1 MDNGK
6 IKISRLFKSYGTHMV
21 LAGFSAEFEKGKTT
35 CVMAPS
41 GAGKTTLLR
50 ILAGLEEADS
60 GSIEGMEE
68 MKKSMVFQE
77 DRLVGA
83 LSVKDNLAMV
93 LPKDRWGAIEPALC
107 ALGLEGAAPRQA
119 AKLSGGMR
127 RRVAILR
134 AMLAPFDLLLLD
146 EPFKG
151 LDKAL
156 LEVCARTIRENAQG
170 KTVVLVTHDEREA
183 RLLGAENWIA
193 L

>member
-1 MDNGK
+1 MD
-6 IKISRLFKSYGTHMV
+6 IEFKGVSKAFDGRSV
-21 LAGFSAEFEKGKTT
+21 LEGFSAVFPEGRVSAITGPSGQGKTT
-35 CVMAPS
+35 VLRLLS
-41 GAGKTTLLR
+41 GELKP
-50 ILAGLEEADS
+50 DS
-60 GSIEGMEE
+60 GEISGLSD
-68 MKKSMVFQE
+68 KRVSMVFQE

-93 LPKDRWGAIEPALC
+93 LPKDQWGAIEPALC

-134 AMLAPFDLLLLD
+134 AMVVPFDLLLLD

-156 LEVCARTIRENAQG
+156 LEVCARAIREKAQG

>member
-1 MDNGK
+1 M
-6 IKISRLFKSYGTHMV
+6 LFR
-21 LAGFSAEFEKGKTT
+21 
-35 CVMAPS
+35 S
-41 GAGKTTLLR
+41 GA
-50 ILAGLEEADS
+50 
-60 GSIEGMEE
+60 
-68 MKKSMVFQE
+68 
-77 DRLVGA
+77 A
-83 LSVKDNLAMV
+83 L
-93 LPKDRWGAIEPALC
+93 
-107 ALGLEGAAPRQA
+107 RQA

>member
-1 MDNGK
+1 MD
-6 IKISRLFKSYGTHMV
+6 IEFKRVNKAFDGRPV
-21 LAGFSAEFEKGKTT
+21 LEGFSAVFPEGRVSAITGPSGQGKTT
-35 CVMAPS
+35 VLRLLS
-41 GAGKTTLLR
+41 GELKP
-50 ILAGLEEADS
+50 DS
-60 GSIEGMEE
+60 GEISGLSD
-68 MKKSMVFQE
+68 KRVSMVFQE

-134 AMLAPFDLLLLD
+134 AMLVPFDLLLLD

-156 LEVCARTIRENAQG
+156 LEICARTIREKAQG